1 MNYLTRQF
9 LIALLLIL
17 FIDLLAIYFTTTS
30 PSTMTQHLEAHLNHS
45 VEVITQIHVEENE
58 FILYHDSVTNQLDV
72 VHYEPNK
79 LLFWR
84 YQLANLYSTPKNAI
98 VNHCQTYQT
107 PDFFLLWGKN
117 EDLQAKTLEIKFN
130 NETYIHDLS
139 QSSYFIYVYPWKDQ
153 IPKTIYCSFYD
164 EEGKNISL
172 KFFESYIQ

>member
-17 FIDLLAIYFTTTS
+17 FIDLLALHVTTTS
-30 PSTMTQHLEAHLNHS
+30 PSTMTKHLETHLNHS
-45 VEVITQIHVEENE
+45 VEVITQTHIEQNE
-58 FILYHDSVTNQLDV
+58 FIMYYDSITNQLDV
-72 VHYEPNK
+72 AHYEPNK
-79 LLFWR
+79 LLVWR

-117 EDLQAKTLEIKFN
+117 EELRAKTLKIKFN
-130 NETYIHDLS
+130 NTTFIHDLS
-139 QSSYFIYVYPWKDQ
+139 QSSYFIYVYPWKNQ
-153 IPKTIYCSFYD
+153 IPKTVYCSFYD

-172 KFFESYIQ
+172 NFFESYIQ

>member
-1 MNYLTRQF
+1 MNYLIRQF
-9 LIALLLIL
+9 LMTLLFIL
-17 FIDLLAIYFTTTS
+17 FIDLLALHVTTTS
-30 PSTMTQHLEAHLNHS
+30 PSTMTKQLETHLNHS

-84 YQLANLYSTPKNAI
+84 YQLANLYVTPKNAI

-117 EDLQAKTLEIKFN
+117 EELQAKTLEIKFN

-139 QSSYFIYVYPWKDQ
+139 QNDYFIYIYPWKNQ
-153 IPKTIYCSFYD
+153 IPKTIYCTFYD
-164 EEGKNISL
+164 QEGKNISL